1 MQDSHLFPGSS
12 RMHLPE
18 RFLSRLVGFADLFTC
33 PTWSNVLLLLAGAV
47 LAPGRRTVS
56 TALRI
61 LGRERDPNFCNF
73 HRILNRAAWSS
84 RAAARQLLILLVRA
98 LVPIGSPVVIGFDD
112 TIERRWGAKISAR
125 GIYRDP
131 VRSSKGHFVKASGLR
146 WFRHAAG
153 EGAVGR
159 SHHGVALSHS
169 ACSLEALLCRQGAGP
184 QDPA

>member
-12 RMHLPE
+12 GTPLPE

-47 LAPGRRTVS
+47 LAPGRGTVS

-98 LVPIGSPVVIGFDD
+98 LVPIGAPVVIGFDD
-112 TIERRWGAKISAR
+112 TIERRWGAKISALASIAIR
-125 GIYRDP
+125 SAPPRAT
-131 VRSSKGHFVKASGLR
+131 SSKP
-146 WFRHAAG
+146 AA
-153 EGAVGR
+153 
-159 SHHGVALSHS
+159 
-169 ACSLEALLCRQGAGP
+169 CAGFP
-184 QDPA
+184 PCCW